1 MSTQA
6 SESEISK
13 AVLDFAAE
21 GTYPDSEGIVAAD
34 VPLSALSKELEL
46 ITQARYQ
53 VETEISSLSRDNNFD
68 IDDWISQ
75 AKQLHADLE
84 RSRLTAREIVKQH
97 ENTKP
102 LQLNVQDAAAKV
114 GLVETEIV
122 FNQAVTDT
130 LEEVQGICQQLD
142 ATRTLYQEGQ
152 ITTAIDNL
160 EAIEHAI
167 SLDSCFKN
175 TNVRGILSE
184 TVSALRHEIVECLRS
199 RWHKYLD
206 LDHKQGRLTISGDI
220 LEETKSA
227 LDRMGEL
234 TAVIEDFRKNL
245 FLAIIDPILLPSSDG
260 YSHGVQVEHS
270 SIVVDQQ
277 PTPASVSVVL
287 NRILETLSFVR
298 RSLPERIL
306 DSFSESFIPAISSNL
321 ISHWLSMAI
330 PTELGG
336 LNDFEATLNCI
347 LQFAKSI
354 ESLGWHGQEELV
366 SWANQAPRLW
376 LTRRRVDSLDQVRK
390 VLSASRGE
398 SRQVKRVEKK
408 QVSEADEVLLDNS
421 TTDDWDA
428 GWDDEKEDEPQKNAD
443 EDVSAWGLDDDDDD
457 AGDKKATK
465 SNTAASADDDEAGD
479 AWGWAEDDEEH
490 EAAEEKAQPKNAD
503 LAQPSKTKEAGNH
516 ANPKEITLREHY
528 TITDVPDS
536 VLQIIQQQISD
547 SEAISTSQSNTL
559 VSSSGAGLLALPTL
573 ILAMFKATAPS
584 FYGIK
589 LNAGQMYL
597 YNDSMYLAEQV
608 RQIAND
614 KQLTRLQGD
623 IGALERFGK
632 LAYSKEMQT
641 QRTIVTD
648 LLDGAQGFSQCSEQP
663 FLGECENAV
672 SATVDRVRDVYKEW
686 QPILSHS
693 ALLQAIG
700 SLVSTV
706 TDKIIIDIVDLGD
719 ISESQSQ
726 RLVSFCNQLSKLE
739 ELFQP
744 EASDDTETVPM
755 TAVYVRNWLK
765 FQYLINI
772 LESSLADIKFL
783 WTEGE
788 LSLEFSSEE
797 VIDLIEALFAESD
810 YRRKAIADIKR
821 ASRG

>member
-1 MSTQA
+1 MSTQPP
-6 SESEISK
+6 ESEISK
-13 AVLDFAAE
+13 AVLDFVAE
-21 GTYPDSEGIVAAD
+21 GTYPESENIVAAD

-46 ITQARYQ
+46 ITQARDQ
-53 VETEISSLSRDNNFD
+53 VEAEISSLSRDNNFD

-84 RSRLTAREIVKQH
+84 RSRLTAREIVNQH
-97 ENTKP
+97 ENTQP
-102 LQLNVQDAAAKV
+102 LQLNVEDAAAKV

-130 LEEVQGICQQLD
+130 LEEVQGVCQQLD
-142 ATRTLYQEGQ
+142 ATRTLCQDGQ
-152 ITTAIDNL
+152 IMAAIDNL

-184 TVSALRHEIVECLRS
+184 NVTSLRHEIVKFLRS
-199 RWHKYLD
+199 RWHKHLE
-206 LDHKQGRLTISGDI
+206 LDHKQGKVTISGDA
-220 LEETKSA
+220 LEETIFA
-227 LDRMGEL
+227 LNRLDEL
-234 TAVIEDFRKNL
+234 TAAIEDFRKNL
-245 FLAIIDPILLPSSDG
+245 FLAIMDPILLPSSDG
-260 YSHGVQVEHS
+260 YSHGVQIEQS
-270 SIVVDQQ
+270 SITVDPQ

-287 NRILETLSFVR
+287 DRILEALTFVHQ
-298 RSLPERIL
+298 SLPERIL
-306 DSFSESFIPAISSNL
+306 SSLSESFIPAVSSNL
-321 ISHWLSMAI
+321 ISHWLSTAI
-330 PTELGG
+330 PTELDG
-336 LNDFEATLNCI
+336 LNDFEATLNRI

-354 ESLGWHGQEELV
+354 ESLGWYGQEELV

-390 VLSASRGE
+390 VLSASKGE
-398 SRQVKRVEKK
+398 SRQVERVEKK
-408 QVSEADEVLLDNS
+408 QVTEADEVLLDNS
-421 TTDDWDA
+421 TSDDWDA
-428 GWDDEKEDEPQKNAD
+428 GWDDEKEDGPQKNAE
-443 EDVSAWGLDDDDDD
+443 EDVSAWGLDDDNDVE
-457 AGDKKATK
+457 DKKATQ
-465 SNTAASADDDEAGD
+465 SDSAASADDDEAGD
-479 AWGWAEDDEEH
+479 AWGWTEDDEEQ
-490 EAAEEKAQPKNAD
+490 EAAEEKAQPKGAD
-503 LAQPSKTKEAGNH
+503 PAQPSKTKEAGNH

-536 VLQIIQQQISD
+536 VLHIIQQQISD
-547 SEAISTSQSNTL
+547 SKAISTSQSDTL

-597 YNDSMYLAEQV
+597 YNDSMYLAEKV
-608 RQIAND
+608 RQVAND

-623 IGALERFGK
+623 VDALERFGK

-648 LLDGAQGFSQCSEQP
+648 LLDGAQGFGQCSEQP

-672 SATVDRVRDVYKEW
+672 SATVDRVCDVYKEW

-706 TDKIIIDIVDLGD
+706 TDKIIIEIVDLGD

-726 RLVSFCNQLSKLE
+726 KLVSFCNQLSKLE

-744 EASDDTETVPM
+744 EVSDDTEPVPM

-788 LSLEFSSEE
+788 LFLEFSAEE
-797 VIDLIEALFAESD
+797 VIDLIKALFAESD